1 MSTTESKEFL
11 LKEFEKLDE
20 EGQRKILDYVKRLSS
35 AKGDTNSKTPKSL
48 RGALRKYK
56 NKDLRQKENG
66 AWASAVK
73 EKHENS

>member
-20 EGQRKILDYVKRLSS
+20 EGQKKILDYVKRLSR
-35 AKGDTNSKTPKSL
+35 AQEYTNSKTPKNL

-56 NKDLRQKENG
+56 NRELRQKEKG